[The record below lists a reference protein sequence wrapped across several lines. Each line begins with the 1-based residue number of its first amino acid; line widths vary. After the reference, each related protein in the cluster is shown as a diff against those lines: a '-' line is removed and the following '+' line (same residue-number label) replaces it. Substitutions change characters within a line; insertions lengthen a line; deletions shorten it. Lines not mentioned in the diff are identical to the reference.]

1 MTNKQCFESI
11 IRIEMVPKCHKK
23 GPRLGM
29 AILDTRNSLDLQG
42 GSGKIKMRLFFL
54 KKGDFILMLFITTLS
69 IIDEEDVYTH

>member
-11 IRIEMVPKCHKK
+11 IRIEMVPKCLKK

>member
-1 MTNKQCFESI
+1 
-11 IRIEMVPKCHKK
+11 MVPKCLKK

-29 AILDTRNSLDLQG
+29 TILDTRNSLDLQG

>member
-1 MTNKQCFESI
+1 
-11 IRIEMVPKCHKK
+11 MVPKCLKK

-54 KKGDFILMLFITTLS
+54 KKRGLHFDAFHNNI
-69 IIDEEDVYTH
+69 VNN